1 MDAIAFWLPVV
12 WAVLIATAVV
22 MYVILDGFDLGIG
35 ILFPFARN
43 GTDRDTMIG
52 SIAPFWDGN
61 ETWLVLGGGGLWV
74 AFPAA
79 YAAIMPAN
87 YLPVIIMLLAL
98 IFRGVSFEFRAVSKP
113 RHGAW
118 TVAFSVGSIVA
129 AFAQGV
135 ILGNLIHSVGGAA
148 SRSDTLVSQWTVP
161 LSAEID
167 RLNDLVVLPEWL
179 SLFGILCGLGLV
191 AGYALLGATWLMAR
205 TGGGLAEKS
214 RRQARFLLVVVL
226 IFIAAVSLWTPLE
239 HEKIE
244 ERWFSIPNIYFLW
257 LLPAITVIVALS
269 AWRAIRSKAEVKPFV
284 ASIFLFLLCY
294 IGLGISVF
302 PLIAPPDLTIW
313 DAAAV
318 PESQIF
324 TLIGVLIMLPIIL
337 AYTAFVY
344 WTFLREGKV
353 VAGAGYH

>member
-35 ILFPFARN
+35 ILFPFARSSS
-43 GTDRDTMIG
+43 DRDTMID

-87 YLPVIIMLLAL
+87 YLPVIVMLLAL
-98 IFRGVSFEFRAVSKP
+98 IFRGVSFEFRSVSKP

-118 TVAFSVGSIVA
+118 TVAFSFGSIVA

-135 ILGNLIHSVGGAA
+135 ILGNLIHSVSRVGGG
-148 SRSDTLVSQWTVP
+148 SGTLVSQWAVP
-161 LSAEID
+161 LGREID
-167 RLNDLVVLPEWL
+167 RLNALVVLPEWL
-179 SLFGILCGLGLV
+179 SLFGILCGVGLI
-191 AGYALLGATWLMAR
+191 AGYALLGATWLIAR

-214 RRQARFLLVVVL
+214 RRQARVLLVAILV
-226 IFIAAVSLWTPLE
+226 FIAAVSLWTPAE
-239 HEKIE
+239 YGRIE
-244 ERWFSIPNIYFLW
+244 ERWFSEPNIYYLW
-257 LLPAITVIVALS
+257 ILPVLTLVVAIWT
-269 AWRAIRSKAEVKPFV
+269 WRALGRRAEVKPFIG
-284 ASIFLFLLCY
+284 SILLFLLCY
-294 IGLGISVF
+294 LGLAISIF
-302 PLIAPPDLTIW
+302 PYIAPPDLTIW
-313 DAAAV
+313 QAAAV